1 MHPHPATNGD
11 FGNRAHYVGEGRV
24 SMFHV
29 INCEGM
35 VFTDDTVRSLLAVAR
50 QVAVGEVV
58 VDHAQ
63 VAHDPDAFE
72 NRKREAGQPTYV
84 VLIGR

>member
-1 MHPHPATNGD
+1 
-11 FGNRAHYVGEGRV
+11 
-24 SMFHV
+24 
-29 INCEGM
+29 M

-84 VLIGR
+84 DLIGR